1 MKQRKLLKKL
11 TELKADPDIEIYASD
26 EVIFHLQGSIC
37 KMWIPIENKQPR
49 VFLHPT
55 RKSIGY
61 IGAVRLRDGKL
72 ISYRPEG
79 NFNKHSYLAFLKHVR
94 MLTSGSKKRI
104 VIVVDNAKYHHAKI
118 VDEWI
123 QSLNGK
129 ISLLFLP
136 PYSPELNP
144 IERVWKLV
152 KRTAIHNKYFES
164 LDELASIVEDL
175 FWTWSSGHIVLA
187 RLCA

>member
-1 MKQRKLLKKL
+1 
-11 TELKADPDIEIYASD
+11 
-26 EVIFHLQGSIC
+26 
-37 KMWIPIENKQPR
+37 
-49 VFLHPT
+49 
-55 RKSIGY
+55 
-61 IGAVRLRDGKL
+61 
-72 ISYRPEG
+72 
-79 NFNKHSYLAFLKHVR
+79 